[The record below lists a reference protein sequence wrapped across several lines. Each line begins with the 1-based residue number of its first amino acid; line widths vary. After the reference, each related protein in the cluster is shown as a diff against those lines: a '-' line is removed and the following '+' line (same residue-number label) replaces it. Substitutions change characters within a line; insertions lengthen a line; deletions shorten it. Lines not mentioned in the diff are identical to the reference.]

1 MFQLCS
7 IQVVN
12 SRIRLEL
19 KVALQ
24 NQLKHSQAFLSCF
37 KPQELTKTSLLA
49 DSQPMES
56 SSREQFAL
64 LNKTFLNSQTYG
76 LVHNRTLTLRPLYK
90 VGIGQTTPAILTKL
104 SVEFLVSLQAIVISG
119 NRWNHKMM
127 HKSSL
132 LLNLWLT
139 GPLLR
144 LIILVIV
151 SLVCPNS
158 KSDKNLKNRFT
169 VKMDVQHAAVIWG
182 NTSVQIHLLSLTHNQ
197 SSKWTDLPSVRAFLK
212 HFNRLKVGIIGS
224 AAHQPTLHR
233 SPCFKLR
240 PNQ

>member
-7 IQVVN
+7 MQVVN

-64 LNKTFLNSQTYG
+64 LNKQLLTSQTYG

-90 VGIGQTTPAILTKL
+90 NGLGQTTPAILTKL

-119 NRWNHKMM
+119 NRWNHKSVFTGMM
-127 HKSSL
+127 RKSSL
-132 LLNLWLT
+132 LWIKWLT

-144 LIILVIV
+144 LIIKIMVMFLG
-151 SLVCPNS
+151 PYS
-158 KSDKNLKNRFT
+158 KSDRNLKNRFT

-197 SSKWTDLPSVRAFLK
+197 SSKWTDLPSVRAF
-212 HFNRLKVGIIGS
+212 FNNFSV
-224 AAHQPTLHR
+224 
-233 SPCFKLR
+233 
-240 PNQ
+240 

>member
-64 LNKTFLNSQTYG
+64 LMTFLTSQTYG

-90 VGIGQTTPAILTKL
+90 NGIGQTTPAILTKL

-119 NRWNHKMM
+119 NR
-127 HKSSL
+127 
-132 LLNLWLT
+132 
-139 GPLLR
+139 
-144 LIILVIV
+144 
-151 SLVCPNS
+151 
-158 KSDKNLKNRFT
+158 
-169 VKMDVQHAAVIWG
+169 
-182 NTSVQIHLLSLTHNQ
+182 
-197 SSKWTDLPSVRAFLK
+197 
-212 HFNRLKVGIIGS
+212 
-224 AAHQPTLHR
+224 
-233 SPCFKLR
+233 
-240 PNQ
+240 

>member
-64 LNKTFLNSQTYG
+64 LNKTFLTSQTYG

-90 VGIGQTTPAILTKL
+90 NGIGQTTPAILTKL

-119 NRWNHKMM
+119 NRLNHKSVFTGMM
-127 HKSSL
+127 RKSSL
-132 LLNLWLT
+132 VLQIWLT
-139 GPLLR
+139 GPLLQ
-144 LIILVIV
+144 LIIRVIICFT
-151 SLVCPNS
+151 SPHS
-158 KSDKNLKNRFT
+158 KSARN
-169 VKMDVQHAAVIWG
+169 
-182 NTSVQIHLLSLTHNQ
+182 
-197 SSKWTDLPSVRAFLK
+197 
-212 HFNRLKVGIIGS
+212 
-224 AAHQPTLHR
+224 
-233 SPCFKLR
+233 
-240 PNQ
+240 